1 MEQLINHPGA
11 LDREMQSSLS
21 PQEALSW
28 LFEGHKRY
36 KADSPKSRDRNALF
50 EGAKQGQF
58 PYAAILGCIDS
69 RAPIE
74 RIFDAQSGD
83 LFVARVAG
91 NVINN
96 DVIGS
101 LEYACKYAGT
111 PVILVLGHTSCGAV
125 AAAWNGVE
133 DGHITDL
140 LASIKPA
147 VNNTKSRV
155 GEEAN
160 TANLNTCSAEN
171 VALMCQGLTEES
183 PILAGLVNEGKVAI
197 AGGVYNVETGDI
209 QMVVNPF

>member
-1 MEQLINHPGA
+1 MEQLIHHTGA

-21 PQEALSW
+21 PQDALSW
-28 LFEGHKRY
+28 LLAGHDRY
-36 KADSPKSRDRNALF
+36 KANTTKSRDRNALF

-111 PVILVLGHTSCGAV
+111 PVIFVLGHTSCGAV
-125 AAAWNGVE
+125 AAAWNDVK

-140 LASIKPA
+140 LATIKPA
-147 VNNTKSRV
+147 VSNTKARV
-155 GEEAN
+155 GDDAS
-160 TANLNTCSAEN
+160 ADNLNACSAEN
-171 VALMCQGLTEES
+171 VALMCKGLTDES
-183 PILAGLVNEGKVAI
+183 AILAELVEQGKVAI

-209 QMVVNPF
+209 NLVVNPF

>member
-1 MEQLINHPGA
+1 MISRFAQVARPQRKTKA
-11 LDREMQSSLS
+11 PSSRCHWFIT
-21 PQEALSW
+21 Q
-28 LFEGHKRY
+28 
-36 KADSPKSRDRNALF
+36 
-50 EGAKQGQF
+50 
-58 PYAAILGCIDS
+58 LGCIDMCTFLS
-69 RAPIE
+69 V
-74 RIFDAQSGD
+74 IFDAQSGD

-111 PVILVLGHTSCGAV
+111 PVILVLGHTMTVHAKRM
-125 AAAWNGVE
+125 ADLE

-140 LASIKPA
+140 LASIKHA
-147 VNNTKSRV
+147 VANTKARV

-160 TANLNTCSAEN
+160 TSNLNTCSAEN